1 MEERNSSL
9 LESLEL
15 NLYGAISF
23 VGNHLQQHAIKK
35 SIIAPPLTHT
45 STYTPLRSI
54 TQQVEKG
61 KHGNFPL

>member
-15 NLYGAISF
+15 NLYGAISI

-35 SIIAPPLTHT
+35 SIIAPPSHTHKYVHPFT
-45 STYTPLRSI
+45 EYHTA
-54 TQQVEKG
+54 G
-61 KHGNFPL
+61 